1 MSTDGKKKQTWIQC
15 SECGRIYQIQR
26 QFSEDELYVV
36 AYCDECEN
44 RIGLNLGCDE
54 NDIYLYMNSNL
65 DRRLF

>member
-15 SECGRIYQIQR
+15 TECGRIYQISR
-26 QFSEDELYVV
+26 QCSEEDLYVV
-36 AYCDECEN
+36 AYCSECES

-54 NDIYLYMNSNL
+54 NDIYMYMNPNL